1 MCEVLQFS
9 YNESVKNKEK
19 PMPTALQI
27 YTAQINPT
35 VGDITGNRK
44 LILKHYNN
52 ALDKHADLCLLPEAS
67 LCGYT
72 PADLV
77 LRPQFL
83 KDLQTEIMS
92 NIIPFIG
99 KTALIL
105 NTPWV
110 HNKKTYNAAL
120 FIQNQEIKQ
129 IIYKQCL
136 PNFSVMDEKRIFEA
150 GQNNKTI
157 SINGLK
163 IGLLI
168 CHDTWWPEVAESLKQ
183 DGANVLLSING
194 SPYALG
200 KEDFRIEFCK
210 QRVKETGLPILY
222 NNIVGGQDEILFD
235 GRTFTIN
242 PNEDASNKFSA
253 WKEESRILQLIKNND
268 GHGYI
273 FKNEKSAKPLNHM
286 NNIYK
291 GLCIGFKDYMQ
302 KCAFKKV
309 VLGLS
314 GGIDSALTATIAT
327 HVLGAKNVTGIL
339 LPSKH
344 TSDHSNKDAQD
355 LAQNLGIE
363 THTLSIEK
371 TVSALKETLQS
382 TGQLESITLENL
394 QARARGTLLMGY
406 ANNTG
411 AMLLTTGNKSEIA
424 VGFCTLYGD
433 MNGGFNIIKDLYK
446 TEVYELSRFINRK
459 KEIIPQNSIAKEPTP
474 ELRDNQKDSDKLP
487 PYEILDAILKHAIE
501 DKMGHE
507 DIIAEG
513 FNSQTVKEV
522 LHLLKT
528 SEHKRYQGAPGL
540 KLHGTAFGLDWRY
553 PISNKYIF

>member
-1 MCEVLQFS
+1 MS
-9 YNESVKNKEK
+9 
-19 PMPTALQI
+19 TALQI

-35 VGDITGNRK
+35 VGDISGNRK
-44 LILKHYNN
+44 LILNHYNN
-52 ALDKHADLCLLPEAS
+52 ALNKQADLCLLPEAC

-83 KDLQTEIMS
+83 KDLQDEIMS

-99 KTALIL
+99 NTALIL
-105 NTPWV
+105 NTPWIQ
-110 HNKKTYNAAL
+110 NKKTYNAAL

-150 GQNNKTI
+150 GHNNKTI

-168 CHDTWWPEVAESLKQ
+168 CHDTWWPEVAESLKK
-183 DGANVLLSING
+183 DGANALLSING

-222 NNIVGGQDEILFD
+222 NNIVGGHDEILFD

-253 WKEESRILQLIKNND
+253 WKEESRIIQLIKNND
-268 GHGYI
+268 GTGYI
-273 FKNEKSAKPLNHM
+273 FKNEKSSKPLKHM
-286 NNIYK
+286 DNIYK
-291 GLCIGFKDYMQ
+291 GLCLGFKDYMQ
-302 KCAFKKV
+302 KCGFKKV

-327 HVLGAKNVTGIL
+327 HVLGAKHVTGIL

-344 TSDHSNKDAQD
+344 TSGHSNKDALD
-355 LAQNLGIE
+355 LAQNLGIN

-371 TVSALKETLQS
+371 TVSALEETLQS

-459 KEIIPQNSIAKEPTP
+459 EEVIPQNSIEKEPTP

-501 DKMGHE
+501 DKMGHD

-513 FNSQTVKEV
+513 FERQTVKEV
-522 LHLLKT
+522 LHLLKI

-553 PISNKYIF
+553 PIANKYTL